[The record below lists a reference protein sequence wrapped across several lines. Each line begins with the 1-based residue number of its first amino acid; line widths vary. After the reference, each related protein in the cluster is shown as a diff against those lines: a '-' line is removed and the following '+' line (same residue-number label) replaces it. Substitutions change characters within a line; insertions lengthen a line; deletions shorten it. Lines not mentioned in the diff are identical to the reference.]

1 MSKELQ
7 SMREYEILVIS
18 EIADALHSEARA
30 KTKSILESYKAEI
43 FEDKDFG
50 IHDLSYPIKKVKQG
64 KYFFYHFRLE
74 DSSSIVTI
82 ERDLRYEES
91 VLRFIIVRLDE
102 VQKKIDKSNIKREKH
117 AKREEARRALEERN
131 NANAESSDQS
141 ANA

>member
-1 MSKELQ
+1 
-7 SMREYEILVIS
+7 MREYEILVVS
-18 EIADALHSEARA
+18 EIADAVHSEARE

-74 DSSSIVTI
+74 DSSSLTTI
-82 ERDLRYEES
+82 ERDLRYEQS

-131 NANAESSDQS
+131 NAESSES
-141 ANA
+141 SSNA

>member
-1 MSKELQ
+1 
-7 SMREYEILVIS
+7 MREYEILVIS
-18 EIADALHSEARA
+18 EIADALHSEARE

-64 KYFFYHFRLE
+64 KYFYYHFRLE
-74 DSSSIVTI
+74 DASVIATI
-82 ERDLRYEES
+82 ERDLRYEAS

-117 AKREEARRALEERN
+117 AKREEARRALEEQN
-131 NANAESSDQS
+131 NPNTSSESSS
-141 ANA
+141 EA